1 MMKSFIEKYGFYI
14 AVITIILY
22 QLYIVQ
28 KQNMRIE
35 SYSVSQNMLEGGDI
49 KKGEYIDSINTEL
62 FIATTIIDRYE
73 IALENLRI
81 EDSVAAQK
89 FDKELSNIE

>member
-1 MMKSFIEKYGFYI
+1 MKSFLEKYGFYI

-35 SYSVSQNMLEGGDI
+35 SYNVSQNMLQGGDI
-49 KKGEYIDSINTEL
+49 KKAEYIDSISAEL

-89 FDKELSNIE
+89 FDKELSRVE